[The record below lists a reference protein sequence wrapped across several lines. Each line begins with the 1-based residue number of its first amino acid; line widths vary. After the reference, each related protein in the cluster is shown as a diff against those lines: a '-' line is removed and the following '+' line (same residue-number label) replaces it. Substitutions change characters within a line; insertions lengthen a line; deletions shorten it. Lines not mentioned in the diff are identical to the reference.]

1 MLIDA
6 VMSQTRCKKF
16 LAGDG
21 ITTLE
26 FAVSSFPGA
35 FEGLSID
42 TRLAKKSS
50 PAFGDAF
57 SVAKNLDEYQYRIC
71 ALVPSLADSP
81 AKTLLQ
87 KYRIAIA
94 TAFAKLVSVIRYDHS
109 SLQTWIGH
117 ARTLLE
123 EASDAY
129 VAAAAGSPR
138 AQEPKIG
145 EALAFFG
152 LSEANIDRALA
163 AAYGQ

>member
-6 VMSQTRCKKF
+6 VMSQARCKKF

-21 ITTLE
+21 VTTLE
-26 FAVSSFPGA
+26 FAVSAFPGA
-35 FEGLSID
+35 FEGLSVD
-42 TRLAKKSS
+42 ARAARKSS
-50 PAFGDAF
+50 PAFADAF

-94 TAFAKLVSVIRYDHS
+94 AAFAKLVSVIRNDQG
-109 SLQTWIGH
+109 SLQAWTGH
-117 ARTLLE
+117 ARLLLV

-129 VAAAAGSPR
+129 VAAAAGPPR
-138 AQEPKIG
+138 TQETKIG
-145 EALAFFG
+145 DALAFFG
-152 LSEANIDRALA
+152 LREADVDRILA
-163 AAYGQ
+163 AAYG